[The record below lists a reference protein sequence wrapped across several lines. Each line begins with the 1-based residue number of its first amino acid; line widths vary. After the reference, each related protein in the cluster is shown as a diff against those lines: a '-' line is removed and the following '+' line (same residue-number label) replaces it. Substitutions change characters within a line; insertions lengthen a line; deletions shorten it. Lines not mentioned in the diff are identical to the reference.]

1 MGRDLQKWAVQ
12 RKRENKIRVNC
23 LNRRLHDL
31 YSVDS
36 DDDTLKDI
44 IKTKLALNMKI
55 DKE

>member
-44 IKTKLALNMKI
+44 IKAKLALNMKI